1 MPVDSAERLSWLE
14 LVFLEQARLLHFASL
29 PQLLHFSPKLRL
41 LFAAAKRST
50 AALILS
56 IDVDFADSGSIDETV
71 C

>member
-1 MPVDSAERLSWLE
+1 MPVNLAKQLSWLE
-14 LVFLEQARLLHFASL
+14 LVFLEQVRLLHFASL

-50 AALILS
+50 AAAILS
-56 IDVDFADSGSIDETV
+56 IDVGFADSGSIDETV